1 MQNSIHHLQ
10 RILEYIQ
17 LNLVSLE
24 KDNLLIVNKT
34 GRPGYLKTCHQ
45 TMSAK
50 GSVLQNV
57 RLIASTAAH
66 LVIKF

>member
-1 MQNSIHHLQ
+1 MQNIIHHLQ

-24 KDNLLIVNKT
+24 NDNLLIVNKDK
-34 GRPGYLKTCHQ
+34 GPGLLKKRRQ

-50 GSVLQNV
+50 GSVLQKV
-57 RLIASTAAH
+57 CLIASIAVH
-66 LVIKF
+66 LPIKF